1 MGVGW
6 DGGCFCC
13 FLFVCL
19 LFVCLV
25 GEETRLTLFRCES
38 NAVAYLV
45 KSILFCFY
53 MG

>member
-13 FLFVCL
+13 YCF

-45 KSILFCFY
+45 KSVLFLFLH
-53 MG
+53 G